1 MSDDKPKDEP
11 TDNSEQQADEQAT
24 DSDQA
29 AGQAEEQ
36 SADSDQ
42 PSEQSEEQPADSDQ
56 ASEQAREQVADSD
69 QPSRS
74 GSMDDTDAFA
84 EGDASSGGESGSSTT
99 NVSVSTKSAG
109 TAMSPFPAAPFP
121 DLVRDAGK
129 LKDAFTAAKSEA
141 KADPSLM
148 GGLVDVDGKP
158 LDVEKIP
165 MAIASLNLDGTTS
178 VIGQHDVT
186 EMFFS

>member
-1 MSDDKPKDEP
+1 
-11 TDNSEQQADEQAT
+11 
-24 DSDQA
+24 SDQA

-42 PSEQSEEQPADSDQ
+42 PSEQ
-56 ASEQAREQVADSD
+56 AREQVADSD
-69 QPSRS
+69 QPSTS

-84 EGDASSGGESGSSTT
+84 EGDASSGGASVGSTT
-99 NVSVSTKSAG
+99 NVGVSTKSAG

-129 LKDAFTAAKSEA
+129 LKDAFTAAKGEV
-141 KADPSLM
+141 KADPSLV

-165 MAIASLNLDGTTS
+165 MAIASLNPVVKTY
-178 VIGQHDVT
+178 VIG
-186 EMFFS
+186 